1 MDDILDRVN
10 HAEKQISAV
19 KSKVAYRDLRKML
32 ASVDRVITTL
42 SQESVECRRLKRETS
57 KFIELKKQVNG
68 LLDNLEQHIT
78 FAALIG

>member
-1 MDDILDRVN
+1 MDEILDRVN

-32 ASVDRVITTL
+32 SNIDRVITVL
-42 SQESVECRRLKRETS
+42 SQESVECRRLKKDTS
-57 KFIELKKQVNG
+57 KFIELKNEVNQ